1 MKKPDPQ
8 EFTQQNRRAWN
19 EIAAVRNKVFPPA
32 EFFAQG
38 GCTLSPRV
46 IEAAQ
51 LAPGSSLPFGS
62 AKRVLHLQCA
72 TGEDTLS
79 WAGLGAEAYGVDISE
94 LQIAIANQKAREAG
108 LPARFAAAD
117 VYDCAPSGAPGVP
130 GALPANWPAQY
141 DVVFTGGGALVW
153 LPDITRWAQI
163 AAGLL
168 KAGGRL
174 VLEDIHPISGILW
187 VEDRQLQ
194 IQGDYFGRGKT
205 EAETGWSHFKGGEDA
220 KETKYEFNWP
230 LGDIVTAL
238 AQAGL
243 RIERLEEFPGGPEY
257 RFKDR
262 QDESMRLPGD
272 FLLTARK

>member
-1 MKKPDPQ
+1 MNNPDPR

-19 EIAAVRNKVFPPA
+19 EIAAVRSKVFPPA
-32 EFFAQG
+32 EFFARG
-38 GCTLSPRV
+38 GCTLSPRI
-46 IEAAQ
+46 IEVAQ
-51 LAPGSSLPFGS
+51 LLPGHT
-62 AKRVLHLQCA
+62 VIHLQCA

-94 LQIAIANQKAREAG
+94 LQIAIANQKTREAG
-108 LPARFAAAD
+108 LPARFATTD
-117 VYDCAPSGAPGVP
+117 VYNLLGV
-130 GALPANWPAQY
+130 LPADWPTQY

-168 KAGGRL
+168 KTGGRL

-187 VEDRQLQ
+187 VENGQLQ
-194 IQGDYFGRGKT
+194 LAGDYFSRGKT
-205 EAETGWSHFKGGEDA
+205 QAETGWSHFKGGEDA

-243 RIERLEEFPGGPEY
+243 VIERLEEFPGGPEY

>member
-1 MKKPDPQ
+1 MRSK
-8 EFTQQNRRAWN
+8 T
-19 EIAAVRNKVFPPA
+19 FPPA
-32 EFFAQG
+32 AFFAQG
-38 GCTLSPRV
+38 GCTLSARI

-51 LAPGSSLPFGS
+51 LSSGQSL
-62 AKRVLHLQCA
+62 LHLQCA

-79 WAGLGAEAYGVDISE
+79 WAGLGVEAYGVDISE
-94 LQIAIANQKAREAG
+94 LQADIANQKARAAG
-108 LPARFAAAD
+108 LGARFIAAD
-117 VYDCAPSGAPGVP
+117 IYTLP
-130 GALPANWPAQY
+130 GALPPDWPAQY
-141 DVVFTGGGALVW
+141 DLVFTGGGALVW

-163 AAGLL
+163 VAGLL
-168 KAGGRL
+168 KPGGRL

-187 VEDRQLQ
+187 VEDGQMQLA
-194 IQGDYFGRGKT
+194 GDYFGRDKT

-220 KETKYEFNWP
+220 KEIKYEFNWP

-243 RIERLEEFPGGPEY
+243 VIERLEEFPGGPEY
-257 RFKDR
+257 RFKDQ